1 MAEHSKIVGGSTAGR
16 VIACPGSVALVQRM
30 PPQVE
35 NKYMAEGTMLHGCME
50 DLLAENGDMGDIIAK
65 HKLDDDQA
73 DKLQFC
79 LDALDEIDPDQK
91 MTFVQEAQVGFA
103 GVPELDGV
111 FGHADLIG
119 RLGGRVIVLDWKF
132 GDGVMVEAE
141 ESAQGLFYAAA
152 AKRTLAWAFDGAAE
166 VEIVIVQPPHTRRW
180 VTTVSRV
187 EEFERQLIAA
197 VKTAKRPDAPVA
209 MGDHCRWC
217 QAKPIC
223 PQYNGAVARA
233 THRALDTLNPEE
245 LGQALALAE
254 KLEDFIAEARAL
266 AQQRLEKSLPVP
278 GYKLVAKQARRKWV
292 KPDDAAAWLKQ
303 QGVEPYTQEI
313 LSPAQAETALK
324 KSKLALPDGLVAA
337 VSSGNTIA
345 QESDKRPA
353 VVLIGQQ
360 LVAALSKLS

>member
-1 MAEHSKIVGGSTAGR
+1 MAEHSKIVGGSTADR

-35 NKYMAEGTMLHGCME
+35 NKYMAQGTMLHGCME

-79 LDALDEIDPDQK
+79 LAALDEIDPDQK
-91 MTFVQEAQVGFA
+91 MTFVQETQVGFA

-197 VKTAKRPDAPVA
+197 VKTASRPAGDGRPLPLVPGQADLPAVQRGCGPRHAP
-209 MGDHCRWC
+209 
-217 QAKPIC
+217 
-223 PQYNGAVARA
+223 GAGHAQSRGTGPGAGAGREAGRLHRRGAGARA
-233 THRALDTLNPEE
+233 
-245 LGQALALAE
+245 
-254 KLEDFIAEARAL
+254 
-266 AQQRLEKSLPVP
+266 
-278 GYKLVAKQARRKWV
+278 
-292 KPDDAAAWLKQ
+292 AAA
-303 QGVEPYTQEI
+303 
-313 LSPAQAETALK
+313 
-324 KSKLALPDGLVAA
+324 
-337 VSSGNTIA
+337 
-345 QESDKRPA
+345 
-353 VVLIGQQ
+353 
-360 LVAALSKLS
+360 